1 VSPRPGGDVSN
12 SSEFAVMGSGEYK
25 TRPHPENTALD
36 IALRFLREHTGQAIV
51 LIALAVTVVARLDD
65 VWFYQR
71 FRVNILYYSD
81 PEDFL
86 LAAMRNT
93 VIWIYF
99 IVPAAVILLF
109 AWLARSR
116 HDPLRPQSRW
126 NSARLRLFGACAL
139 VILTS
144 AILTKMHAD
153 QRADDV
159 RAGVGRHVSFTRNDG
174 VTFDEKPLLLGST
187 GEFFF
192 LYYVKRR
199 VAEIVPVT
207 NTALMTVDLH
217 PKNDPGTVIPTAG
230 GSGNTPKLSP

>member
-1 VSPRPGGDVSN
+1 MSPRPGGDVSN

-25 TRPHPENTALD
+25 MRAPAKDTALG
-36 IALRFLREHTGQAIV
+36 IALQFLREHTGQSIV

-65 VWFYQR
+65 VWFFHR
-71 FRVNILYYSD
+71 FRVNILSYSD

-93 VIWIYF
+93 VTWIYF
-99 IVPAAVILLF
+99 IVPAAVVLLS
-109 AWLARSR
+109 AWLLGARKPMPGPESK
-116 HDPLRPQSRW
+116 W
-126 NSARLRLFGACAL
+126 NSARLRLLGACAL

-144 AILTKMHAD
+144 AVLTKMHAD
-153 QRADDV
+153 RRADDI
-159 RAGVGRHVSFTRNDG
+159 RAGVGRHVSFTRSDG
-174 VTFDEKPLLLGST
+174 VTFDEKPVLLGST

-217 PKNDPGTVIPTAG
+217 PTNDPGTAIPSAG
-230 GSGNTPKLSP
+230 GSGSTPKLSP

>member
-1 VSPRPGGDVSN
+1 
-12 SSEFAVMGSGEYK
+12 MGSGEYK
-25 TRPHPENTALD
+25 MRPSAENTALG

-51 LIALAVTVVARLDD
+51 LIVLAVTVVARLDD
-65 VWFYQR
+65 VWFFQR
-71 FRVNILYYSD
+71 FRVNILSYSD

-93 VIWIYF
+93 VTWVYF
-99 IVPAAVILLF
+99 FVPAAIVLLF
-109 AWLARSR
+109 SWIFRARNTPSR
-116 HDPLRPQSRW
+116 PETKW
-126 NSARLRLFGACAL
+126 NSARLRLLGACAL

-153 QRADDV
+153 RRADDV
-159 RAGVGRHVSFTRNDG
+159 RAGVGRHVSLTRNDG
-174 VTFDEKPLLLGST
+174 VTFDEKPVLLGTT

-207 NTALMTVDLH
+207 NTALMTVDLQ
-217 PKNDPGTVIPTAG
+217 PRNDPGTVIPTAG
-230 GSGNTPKLSP
+230 GSAATPKLSP